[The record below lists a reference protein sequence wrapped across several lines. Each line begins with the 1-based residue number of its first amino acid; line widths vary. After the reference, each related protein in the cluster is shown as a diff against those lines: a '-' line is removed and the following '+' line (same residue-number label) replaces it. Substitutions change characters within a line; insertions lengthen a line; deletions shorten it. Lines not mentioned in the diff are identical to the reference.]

1 MNSYGAIELSFFI
14 QQNFELVR
22 IKISGPWEKRDFL
35 FLQFLLTNW
44 VNLQG
49 RERHWWDWADGFYSL
64 PQPELLSCTSGDGET
79 DKK

>member
-1 MNSYGAIELSFFI
+1 MNSYGDIEFLHTT
-14 QQNFELVR
+14 ELR
-22 IKISGPWEKRDFL
+22 ISKNKAPEREKIF